1 MPTFM
6 ADYQCENCGVVSEM
20 LVHTTMDRDTWEMK
34 EDLIGCPECGSLKMV
49 QVLSGNP
56 TKLHDKEVL
65 KETLKKRS
73 ADHTLREMRKTAG
86 WKTGALPK
94 NFGRT
99 KQH

>member
-1 MPTFM
+1 MPTFL
-6 ADYQCENCGVVSEM
+6 ADYLCESCGETSEVF
-20 LVHTTMDRDTWEMK
+20 VHTQLDRESG
-34 EDLIGCPECGSLKMV
+34 EVIPDLIGCPNCGSLKMI
-49 QVLSGNP
+49 LTMGGHS

-73 ADHTLREMRKTAG
+73 ADHTLREIKKQAG

-94 NFGRT
+94 NFGRA